1 MKLVL
6 VSNVLM
12 YRDCKYMEIRDLL
25 NSVENVNMKIRSLI
39 IIMVCVYMVEWYV
52 WRYGLCI

>member
-12 YRDCKYMEIRDLL
+12 YRDCKYMEIRDSL

-39 IIMVCVYMVEWYV
+39 IIMVCVYMVE
-52 WRYGLCI
+52 